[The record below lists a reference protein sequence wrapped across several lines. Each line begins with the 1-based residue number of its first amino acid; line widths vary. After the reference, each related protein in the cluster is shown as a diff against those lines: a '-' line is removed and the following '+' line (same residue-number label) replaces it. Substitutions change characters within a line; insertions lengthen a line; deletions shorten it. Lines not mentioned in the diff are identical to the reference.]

1 MADNFQQVIE
11 VALRSATDPSL
22 RVLLED
28 LRDLGTQGEL
38 TDEQLSAVTGAVEE
52 LNQQAAAANG
62 LQASIT
68 ALQQYR
74 GEQERLADAVDKA
87 ALRLKLAAEQ
97 ESASAAALKQSEQ
110 ALAELRAERDRYN
123 ASEERTTEGARQF
136 AASLKEA
143 QAAQKAAQA
152 EYAAAAGTL
161 RQATTEYDRAVTA
174 QDKLTANIGKS
185 EDAIKAAGLSVEDLG
200 NAQAELQ
207 KRLAQTGATTQT
219 LATNLREQ
227 VAVNQQAAAAARQ
240 NAAAQQALADAN
252 ATLGRR
258 SFAEVRAEIEKVRQA
273 YETLRA
279 SGTLTGR
286 ELAQAQSL
294 TIERTR
300 QLRAEYGS
308 LGQSL
313 RQVQGSLIA
322 AGASLFTATRLL
334 GNAAAAASQFQRSL
348 AAISTIAPQA
358 DLDALGASVRE
369 LTREFGGDASRNAAA
384 LYEIIAAGVE
394 DTTQALQILRVAN
407 QLAIGGLAD
416 TEVAASGLV
425 ATLNAYGLAAEE
437 ATRVS
442 DAFFVAAAAG
452 NTTIEELS
460 QSIGG
465 VAPLAASVG
474 VSVEQLTSAV
484 GALTAGGLD
493 TGQAFTQIQSALT
506 AVVKPTAE
514 AKRAAEELGI
524 QFDVA
529 ALRSQGLQQ
538 FLQGVST
545 AAQGNETTL
554 ATLFGRVEALQGVLA
569 LTGNQADAFAKALS
583 DMENGAGRTAEAL
596 AKLQDTPEGRL
607 RVFRAAVADLEL
619 SFGQAVTSLTP
630 LLDGLT
636 SLINLFNELPAGV
649 RTTVAGLGALTAV
662 VAPLAIAIVQSR
674 AALVL
679 LLGSL
684 RAIGPAA
691 ASAGAGVGVFTTS
704 VTGATAASGA
714 LRFSLLAL
722 GTVLTSVGVAF
733 AGFKAGDVLA
743 ESLNE
748 ARVASSEAGQ
758 AVIRMS
764 QEIQAAG
771 EAGRLQAAE
780 FSNFASV
787 QVKSAE
793 ASAQLGEAQREAYRV
808 ALEGLEQY
816 LLGRGRELIAI
827 KQRGEA
833 TSQELAELGQVN
845 ARLVQV
851 RASFEGLDQ
860 AGLGAAKSIAAIS
873 EAVDFSAVATLALNL
888 RAAAKDGKALGDALA
903 AAFDGIDFENGA
915 SRLAELALGLEKA
928 ASGGTAAAIAIRDG
942 LAQEL
947 AKLSGEELLRFQQAA
962 QFAFDSAG
970 ASAGA
975 ASQVLDAT
983 LAESYRRLGVNVEA
997 AGVKITEQGREII
1010 ASFRAIAA
1018 SGNASAQAIGA
1029 AFSAALNKAQTTGEV
1044 QALEEALRA
1053 AFTAGKISAQ
1063 QLGAA
1068 LSAAGARTADIT
1080 NGALEAQ
1087 GAIAGISDAGRRM
1100 TRELIATLQASRA
1113 TLAAEANVIAQ
1124 KIGEAFATGA
1134 PTEALREQLAGIEA
1148 QIQGANTQISDLEK
1162 GVAGIGDESARTAD
1176 RSNDSFNKI
1185 RDDLKSAALQ
1195 AKETAAAV
1203 GGIGDESQQAGEEVE
1218 LGVSNAL
1225 LGLIQVTKDAR
1236 DAVAELGPAAVEAF
1250 DRLRGE
1256 LGVVNTTGRSTADVM
1271 QLIADRAAA
1280 AARNAEELK
1289 LQVGDTEAAVKRT
1302 REEMARLAQQTAEA
1316 TDELASLNRQ
1326 LQDEAD
1332 RRAGNEEAVRRRE
1345 YEEQLRR
1352 IAELERKGGQ
1362 SAATQA
1368 NQARELARRN
1378 FEADLREIRERER
1391 EQINSNRRVDDDRRR
1406 ASGTSSG
1413 GGGLAPVRAPAA
1425 PPPIAPNI
1433 TINGVT
1439 DPQEVARKVAVELDR
1454 LQRRGFNPRT
1464 GT

>member
-1 MADNFQQVIE
+1 MVAENFQQVIE
-11 VALRSATDPSL
+11 VALRSVTDPST

-62 LQASIT
+62 LQASIS

-74 GEQERLADAVDKA
+74 SEQERLADAVDKA

-97 ESASAAALKQSEQ
+97 ESASAAALDQSKQ
-110 ALAELRAERDRYN
+110 ALADLRAERDRYN

-136 AASLKEA
+136 ADSLKEA

-207 KRLAQTGATTQT
+207 KRLAQTGASTQT

-227 VAVNQQAAAAARQ
+227 VAVNQQAAAAVRQ

-258 SFAEVRAEIEKVRQA
+258 SFAEVRVEIEKVRQA

-313 RQVQGSLIA
+313 QQVQGSLIA

-394 DTTQALQILRVAN
+394 DTTQALEILRVAN

-514 AKRAAEELGI
+514 ARKAAEALGI

-538 FLQGVST
+538 FLVNVSE

-554 ATLFGRVEALQGVLA
+554 ATLFGRVEGLQGVLA

-583 DMENGAGRTAEAL
+583 DMENGAGRTAEAF
-596 AKLQDTPEGRL
+596 AKLQETPEARL
-607 RVFRAAVADLEL
+607 QLFRAAVGDLQI
-619 SFGQAVTSLTP
+619 SFGQAVTALTP

-636 SLINLFNELPAGV
+636 SAVNLFNELPSGV
-649 RTTVAGLGALTAV
+649 RTGIAGVTALTAV

-684 RAIGPAA
+684 RALGPAA
-691 ASAGAGVGVFTTS
+691 AAAGGGVGAFTT
-704 VTGATAASGA
+704 VATGATAATGRLTVALGA
-714 LRFSLLAL
+714 LQR
-722 GTVLTSVGVAF
+722 AF
-733 AGFKAGDVLA
+733 AAAAVAAVGFEVGEALSNKLDEV
-743 ESLNE
+743 SLK
-748 ARVASSEAGQ
+748 SSDAGQ
-758 AVIRMS
+758 AVNRLS

-793 ASAQLGEAQREAYRV
+793 ASAQLGESQREAYRV

-833 TSQELAELGQVN
+833 TSQELAELAQVN
-845 ARLVQV
+845 ARLIQV
-851 RASFEGLDQ
+851 RAAFEGLDQ
-860 AGLGAAKSIAAIS
+860 AGLGAAKSLAAIS
-873 EAVDFSAVATLALNL
+873 GAVDSAAVAKLAADL
-888 RAAAKDGKALGDALA
+888 RAAATDGKSLGDALA
-903 AAFDGIDFENGA
+903 RTFDGIDFENGA
-915 SRLAELALGLEKA
+915 SRLAELALAIDQA
-928 ASGGTAAAIAIRDG
+928 ASSGTAAGIAIRDG

-947 AKLSGEELLRFQQAA
+947 SKLSGEELLRFQQAA
-962 QFAFDSAG
+962 QFAFDTAG

-1010 ASFRAIAA
+1010 ASFRAIAT

-1029 AFSAALNKAQTTGEV
+1029 AFAAALNRAQTTGEV
-1044 QALEEALRA
+1044 QALEAALRS
-1053 AFTAGKISAQ
+1053 AFDAGKISAQ

-1068 LSAAGARTADIT
+1068 LSAAGARAADIT

-1087 GAIAGISDAGRRM
+1087 GALGGLGEAGRRASLELIASLQSARAGLETEAGNLAIAIQRGLTAGQPVQGLQQQLAAVEQQIQVTALRLAGLQQGLQQVGDEGEDAGRR
-1100 TRELIATLQASRA
+1100 
-1113 TLAAEANVIAQ
+1113 
-1124 KIGEAFATGA
+1124 
-1134 PTEALREQLAGIEA
+1134 
-1148 QIQGANTQISDLEK
+1148 GAN
-1162 GVAGIGDESARTAD
+1162 GVGSITPVLKDVALASKQAGQEVQ
-1176 RSNDSFNKI
+1176 N
-1185 RDDLKSAALQ
+1185 
-1195 AKETAAAV
+1195 V
-1203 GGIGDESQQAGEEVE
+1203 GQAGEEAGKRVTQ
-1218 LGVSNAL
+1218 VSSAL

-1316 TDELASLNRQ
+1316 TDELTSLNRQ

-1352 IAELERKGGQ
+1352 IADLERKGGQ
-1362 SAATQA
+1362 SAITQA

-1391 EQINSNRRVDDDRRR
+1391 EQINSNRRLEDDRRGR
-1406 ASGTSSG
+1406 SSG
-1413 GGGLAPVRAPAA
+1413 GGSGAAVAPTRAPVAPQ
-1425 PPPIAPNI
+1425 PIAPNI

-1439 DPQEVARKVAVELDR
+1439 DPVETARLVAREFEK
-1454 LQRRGFNPRT
+1454 LQRLGFNLRT
-1464 GT
+1464 GR